1 MFKEC
6 FWPGK
11 LVGLFAIPFFL
22 LFSPDVAHAQGAE
35 KGKADL
41 TTYQFDKEESAR
53 LSGTWEFY
61 WNKLLTPADFN
72 TPQKAEWI
80 KVPGSWHWQK
90 DYPVCGVA
98 TYRIHLQLP
107 KIQSGLVLYFPII
120 NASAKVW
127 INDTLVEETG
137 TVSSD
142 EKQYRAQLANTIV
155 PLPENVSEMDVIVQV
170 ANFSYFGGGIA
181 SVPQVDRASAVF
193 SKINRSNGIEN
204 FFAGSLIALF
214 IYQIILYFLF
224 HKGKPYLWLA
234 LICLGVA
241 LRAMIVHNGSFLLPN
256 LFPSVSWEFWKK
268 IEFGSVY
275 GIVALF
281 PLYVYDLFPEP
292 APKKP
297 IYFFVS
303 IASLLCIGVILL
315 PQYYYGQALDVCHV
329 GLLLG
334 FIYAVYS
341 ISKAWRA
348 GNKDA
353 RIILFGVLASFPFIL
368 AEILKNS
375 LFIPFNFQFMHMVE
389 LGVLVFLLFQVY
401 LLANHYAQSFK
412 KLETINIDLERIV
425 EERTS
430 QLKTANTVKDRL
442 LSVMSHDIKSPLN
455 SLRGILNIFN
465 KGTITK
471 DDLKHYTQ
479 HIENDLGKT
488 TMLVENILHWTNN
501 QLKGIQVH
509 KEEFV
514 LNKLIEENIQLLHT
528 IATNKKIS
536 IRHDL
541 NGQLIINSDRNI
553 LNLVVRNL
561 VSNAI
566 KFSHE
571 GGTIDIHVNLTNQL
585 LKIEVKD
592 QGVGMGESTLQKL
605 FVKDTN
611 VTTAGTNN
619 EKGTGLGLALCND
632 YLVKAGGQ
640 LLIESKKGEGSSFS
654 ILIDVES

>member
-1 MFKEC
+1 MFKGC
-6 FWPGK
+6 FSTGR
-11 LVGLFAIPFFL
+11 LARLLFIPFFL
-22 LFSPDVAHAQGAE
+22 LFSVAIAVAQVE
-35 KGKADL
+35 NGKADL
-41 TTYQFDKEESAR
+41 TSYRFDKKASVP

-61 WNKLLTPADFN
+61 WNKLLTPADFKI
-72 TPQKAEWI
+72 PQKAEWI
-80 KVPGSWHWQK
+80 NVPGSWHYQK
-90 DYPVCGVA
+90 DYAICGVA

-107 KIQSGLVLYFPII
+107 EIQSGLVLYFPIV

-127 INDTLVEETG
+127 INDTLAEETG
-137 TVSSD
+137 IVSSD
-142 EKQYRAQLANTIV
+142 KNRYRARLANTIV
-155 PLPENVSEMDVIVQV
+155 PLPENVSEVDVTVQV

-181 SVPQVDRASAVF
+181 ATPQIDRASAIF

-214 IYQIILYFLF
+214 VYQIILYFLF

-256 LFPSVSWEFWKK
+256 LLPSVSWEFWKK

-275 GIVALF
+275 AIVALF
-281 PLYVYDLFPEP
+281 PLYVYDLFPEQ

-297 IYFFVS
+297 IYFFVG
-303 IASLLCIGVILL
+303 IASLLCLAVVLL

-375 LFIPFNFQFMHMVE
+375 LFLPFNFQFMHMVE

-401 LLANHYAQSFK
+401 LLANHYAQSFR
-412 KLETINIDLERIV
+412 KLETVNIDLERIV

-430 QLKTANTVKDRL
+430 QLKKANTVKDRL

-455 SLRGILNIFN
+455 SLRGILTIFN
-465 KGTITK
+465 KGAITK
-471 DDLKHYTQ
+471 EDLKHYTQ

-509 KEEFV
+509 KEEFL
-514 LNKLIEENIQLLHT
+514 LNKLIEENIQLLQT
-528 IATNKKIS
+528 VAANKKIG
-536 IRHDL
+536 IRHNL
-541 NGQLIINSDRNI
+541 NQQLIINSDRNI
-553 LNLVVRNL
+553 LNLVLRNL

-566 KFSHE
+566 KFSNE
-571 GGTIDIHVNLTNQL
+571 GGTIDIHVSLTNQL
-585 LKIEVKD
+585 LLIQVKD
-592 QGVGMGESTLQKL
+592 QGVGMSESTLQKL
-605 FVKDTN
+605 FVKNTN
-611 VTTAGTNN
+611 VTTTGTNN
-619 EKGTGLGLALCND
+619 EKGTGLGLALCRD
-632 YLVKAGGQ
+632 YLMKAGGQ
-640 LLIESKKGEGSSFS
+640 LLIESKKGEGSTFAIS
-654 ILIDVES
+654 IGVEG